1 MIVCK
6 TSCKFTAYPDV
17 IIKEIT
23 PDHEFI
29 LLASDGIWDCMSNIE
44 VVTFVRE
51 KIAGGIEPEMVINFF

>member
-1 MIVCK
+1 MGNSHCV
-6 TSCKFTAYPDV
+6 FTAYPDV
-17 IIKEIT
+17 IVKEMT

-51 KIAGGIEPEMVINFF
+51 KIADGIEPETVI